1 MGKFRITAFLVA
13 FWAAMWLA
21 VPAGAAGPTTER
33 VSLSSTGQEGNG
45 DSGFLDLSNDGR
57 LVVFESFASNLVAAD
72 TNQDQDAFLRD
83 RAAGTTGLLSLSTQ
97 GAQGDAYSGDPT
109 ISGNNRFVAFDSLA
123 DNLVRNDTNGAFDI
137 FVRDLGA
144 GTTRRVSLSSSGGE
158 ANRDSFAPAISDDGR
173 YITFNSDAENLVPGD
188 TNDTLDVYVRDT
200 AAGTTTRVSVS
211 SSGGNTNEYSFAVGY
226 GGISAEGRYVIFESG
241 ADNLVPGDNNGRN
254 DVFLRDLVAGTTS
267 LVSVSS
273 SGAQGDED
281 SYAATISGNGR
292 IAAWTSN
299 ATNLAPGANANGR
312 KADVF
317 VRDLST
323 GTTRLVS
330 ATEEG
335 RVGNHDSLNSKRLSD
350 DGRYLEFRS
359 AASNL
364 VKSDTNHV
372 PDVFVAD
379 LTTGSIVR
387 VSVSSAGAQA
397 DGQSANAYGLSGD
410 GRWAGFW
417 SQADNLVSGDT
428 NGVADVF
435 VRGPL
440 N

>member
-1 MGKFRITAFLVA
+1 MGKFRITALLVA
-13 FWAAMWLA
+13 LGATMWLA
-21 VPAGAAGPTTER
+21 IPAQAVGPTTER
-33 VSLSSTGQEGNG
+33 VSVSSTGQQGNG
-45 DSGFLDLSNDGR
+45 DSGFIDLSNDGR
-57 LVVFESFASNLVAAD
+57 LVVFESFASNLVAVD
-72 TNQDQDAFLRD
+72 TNQDQDVFLRD
-83 RAAGTTGLLSLSTQ
+83 RAAGTTGLLSQSTQ
-97 GAQGDAYSGDPT
+97 GTQGDAVSGDPT
-109 ISGNNRFVAFDSLA
+109 ISANNRFVAFDSLA
-123 DNLVRNDTNGAFDI
+123 DNLVRNDTNGVFDV
-137 FVRDLGA
+137 FVRDLVA
-144 GTTRRVSLSSSGGE
+144 GTTRRVSLSSTGGE
-158 ANRDSFAPAISDDGR
+158 GDSDSFGPGISDDGR
-173 YITFNSDAENLVPGD
+173 YIVFDSFADNLVPGD
-188 TNDTLDVYVRDT
+188 TNDTLDVFVRDT
-200 AAGTTTRVSVS
+200 AVGTTTRVSVS
-211 SSGGNTNEYSFAVGY
+211 SSGGDADDYSAAVGY
-226 GGISAEGRYVIFESG
+226 GGISADGRYVIFESG
-241 ADNLVPGDNNGRN
+241 ADNLVPGDSNGRA

-267 LVSVSS
+267 LASVSS
-273 SGAQGDED
+273 SGAQGDDD

-299 ATNLAPGANANGR
+299 ATNLAPGANANGH

-364 VKSDTNHV
+364 VKGDTNHV

-379 LTTGSIVR
+379 LTNGSIVR
-387 VSVSSAGAQA
+387 VSVSSAGAQG

-417 SQADNLVSGDT
+417 SEADNLVSGDT
-428 NGVADVF
+428 NGVSDVF

-440 N
+440 S